1 VGDLVIFLLD
11 LVFAALVTVA
21 LTWLAGVLG
30 RLASQDDPPGGG
42 WGGWRR
48 KPARPGPRNGPAR
61 SPQPVT
67 RRPQRPTHGL
77 RRP

>member
-1 VGDLVIFLLD
+1 VGDLVVFLFD

-21 LTWLAGVLG
+21 ITWLAATLG

-42 WGGWRR
+42 GGWRR
-48 KPARPGPRNGPAR
+48 KPRPPRPRSGPAR
-61 SPQPVT
+61 SPRPVGR
-67 RRPQRPTHGL
+67 RRPAHGL